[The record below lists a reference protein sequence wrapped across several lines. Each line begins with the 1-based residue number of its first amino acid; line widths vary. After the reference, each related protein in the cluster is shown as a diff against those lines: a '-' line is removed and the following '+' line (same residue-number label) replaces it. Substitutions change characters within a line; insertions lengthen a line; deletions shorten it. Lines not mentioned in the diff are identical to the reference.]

1 MPPKTSQHSKSNDPN
16 NDPQTSGPRIRRAL
30 IAVADKS
37 GLTDFAQQLAALDIE
52 IISTGGTAQVL
63 RDHNIPVRE
72 VQEITGFPEIMGGRV
87 KTLHPLVHG
96 GILGRRD
103 VEEDQ
108 EAMREHDIHGI
119 DLVVVNLYRFEETV
133 RGGASFEDAIE
144 QIDIGGPTMVR
155 AAAKNHEHVAIVVNP
170 ERYEA
175 ISAELQAGSAS
186 LSGETRKAL
195 ALEAFQRTAAYDAA
209 ISNWFGSQL
218 HEQELPRVYT
228 EQWQRIGELRYGE
241 NPHQRAAW
249 YGRED
254 GGDFSLGRAKV
265 IEGKAISYNN
275 LLDVS
280 AAIECMR
287 ALQGPAAVIVKHC
300 LPCGA
305 AEADNLGTAFERALD
320 GDRVSAFGGIAA
332 FSEPLD
338 PDTAARFATR
348 DHFFEVVYAPCF
360 EPGTEDVIRNGA
372 KWGKNCRLIEGGE
385 REAEVARPLEIRSVP
400 GALLVQEWDRPM
412 AATEQFEVVSK
423 RKPTD
428 AEWQDLLF
436 AWRVVPFVRSNA
448 ILLAANRAVI
458 GAGAGQPSR
467 VDAVAI
473 ACRKAGERSRGAV
486 LASDAF
492 FPFPDGVEVA
502 AEAGV
507 RAVIQPGGSIRDDK
521 VVEAADAADMAL
533 VVTGERHFK
542 H

>member
-1 MPPKTSQHSKSNDPN
+1 M
-16 NDPQTSGPRIRRAL
+16 
-30 IAVADKS
+30 
-37 GLTDFAQQLAALDIE
+37 ALDIE

-63 RDHNIPVRE
+63 RDHNIAVKE

-96 GILGRRD
+96 GILARRD
-103 VEEDQ
+103 LDEDQ
-108 EAMREHDIHGI
+108 EAMRDHGIEGI

-133 RGGASFEDAIE
+133 RGGAAFDDAIE

-155 AAAKNHEHVAIVVNP
+155 AAAKNHAHVAIVVNP
-170 ERYEA
+170 ERYPSIA
-175 ISAELQAGSAS
+175 AELQEHDGT
-186 LSGETRKAL
+186 LDETTRREL

-209 ISNWFGSQL
+209 ISNWFGEQL
-218 HEQELPRVYT
+218 HGDELPRVYT
-228 EQWQRIGELRYGE
+228 EQWTRKSELRYGE
-241 NPHQRAAW
+241 NPHQKAAW
-249 YGRED
+249 YSRAD
-254 GGDFSLGRAKV
+254 GGDFSLGDAKV

-280 AAIECMR
+280 AAIDCMR
-287 ALQGPAAVIVKHC
+287 ALEGPAAVIVKHC

-305 AEADNLGTAFERALD
+305 AEADDLGTAFDRALD

-338 PDTAARFATR
+338 PETAARFATR
-348 DHFFEVVYAPCF
+348 DHFFEVVYAPRF
-360 EPGTEDVIRNGA
+360 EEGTEEVIRKGA

-385 REAEVARPLEIRSVP
+385 VQAERARPLEIRSVP
-400 GALLVQEWDRPM
+400 GALLMQEFDRPL
-412 AATEQFEVVSK
+412 AQREQFEVVSE
-423 RKPTD
+423 RQPTD

-448 ILLAANRAVI
+448 ILLAAQRAVV

-473 ACRKAGERSRGAV
+473 ACRKAGDKSQGAV
-486 LASDAF
+486 MASDAF

-502 AEAGV
+502 AAAGV

-521 VVEAADAADMAL
+521 VIDAANAAGMAL
-533 VVTGERHFK
+533 VITGERHFK